1 MDSSTR
7 LHNGDSG
14 SIVIIGERSV
24 CVVTRE
30 QSSLAIYKNTEEETG
45 MVKSQDAQKSEKKK
59 PMKTA
64 KEKKKAK
71 QEKKKG

>member
-1 MDSSTR
+1 M
-7 LHNGDSG
+7 LSG
-14 SIVIIGERSV
+14 GEMEEIALMV
-24 CVVTRE
+24 
-30 QSSLAIYKNTEEETG
+30 YKNTKEETD
-45 MVKSQDAQKSEKKK
+45 MAKSQDAQKSEKKK